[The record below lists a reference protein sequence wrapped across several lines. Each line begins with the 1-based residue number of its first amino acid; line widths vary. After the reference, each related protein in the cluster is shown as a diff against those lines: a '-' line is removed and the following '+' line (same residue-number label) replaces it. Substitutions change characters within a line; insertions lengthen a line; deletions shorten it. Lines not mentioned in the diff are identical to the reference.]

1 MLIKVKT
8 NKIEESGSGVK
19 FAHLE
24 LTINKDKMFSL
35 ICTQFSINV
44 VGTINIRDLRFLI
57 DRLGENSLESEIC
70 NFAKNAIKADDII
83 NEEVTLEFKT
93 TAKKAPAKAIALNK

>member
-44 VGTINIRDLRFLI
+44 VGTINIKDLRFII
-57 DRLGENSLESEIC
+57 DRLEKNNLESKIC
-70 NFAKNAIKADDII
+70 DFAKNVIKADNLI
-83 NEEVTLEFKT
+83 NDEVTLEFKT
-93 TAKKAPAKAIALNK
+93 TAKKTPAKAIALNK